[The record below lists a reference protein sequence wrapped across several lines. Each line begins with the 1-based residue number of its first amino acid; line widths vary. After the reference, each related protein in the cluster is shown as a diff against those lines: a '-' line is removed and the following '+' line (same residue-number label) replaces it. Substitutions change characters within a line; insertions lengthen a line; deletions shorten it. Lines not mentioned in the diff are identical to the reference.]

1 MHKELKKILSYIKI
15 LNLETIY
22 IFILFLFLL
31 SIAAFILLYKKMN
44 IGIGEF
50 NLKIYGIT
58 LVCILV
64 VLLAISP
71 IEKQN
76 LSPAFGILGVVAGY
90 LFGLKNN

>member
-1 MHKELKKILSYIKI
+1 
-15 LNLETIY
+15 
-22 IFILFLFLL
+22 
-31 SIAAFILLYKKMN
+31 MN

-71 IEKQN
+71 IENQN